1 MAQNKIKLEIVT
13 PDRLLFS
20 GEVDEVT
27 VPGLGGA
34 LGILP
39 GHAPLISQLDV
50 GVLTFKTE
58 GRQQRLFCGWGFVEV
73 LSDQV
78 SVLAERAL
86 LGEDIDVA
94 AARADKAKAEHDL
107 KSKEPHTDYKAA
119 TRLYKQATAMLEAV
133 SP

>member
-1 MAQNKIKLEIVT
+1 MAIPDKIKLEIVT
-13 PDRLLFS
+13 PTRLFHS

-50 GVLTFKTE
+50 GVLSYKVD
-58 GRQQRLFCGWGFVEV
+58 GRETRMFCGWGFVEV
-73 LSDQV
+73 AANQV
-78 SVLAERAL
+78 SVLAEKAL
-86 LGEDIDVA
+86 EQEEIDVA
-94 AARADKAKAEHDL
+94 EAKAEKAKAEDLL

-119 TRLYKQATAMLEAV
+119 RRLYRQACALLEAAG
-133 SP
+133 